1 MVAFGGL
8 EAFCLFEEVDDR
20 YPKSLC
26 ISLKNVSDRIYWS
39 IYISLRL
46 QDLAAKNDQKWPLLD
61 KKWGFYD
68 AMLFC
73 WNYLTLK
80 IASLDNVLQH
90 IWKPK

>member
-26 ISLKNVSDRIYWS
+26 MSPKNVSDRISWR

-68 AMLFC
+68 TMLVRGKDE
-73 WNYLTLK
+73 TLK
-80 IASLDNVLQH
+80 SDRLDNVLKQ
-90 IWKPK
+90 IWKQK